1 MRDDPLSPKTGR
13 LRDRLV
19 LSILIAVAAAAAIAC
34 VAFVWLSVRQSAI
47 APP

>member
-1 MRDDPLSPKTGR
+1 MRDGPLSPKTGR
-13 LRDRLV
+13 FRDRLI
-19 LSILIAVAAAAAIAC
+19 LGLLIAAAVAAAIAC